1 MICNVKSKLCSL
13 AVNIALTN
21 FPRLK
26 NTGEV
31 MQVIINLCFQD
42 LDLPF
47 TYVKNSYI
55 V

>member
-13 AVNIALTN
+13 AVNIVLAN

-26 NTGEV
+26 NTEV

-47 TYVKNSYI
+47 AYVKNSYI
-55 V
+55 A